1 MLNIYEKKSRVHWSQ
16 SLVLIVY
23 RLWIRPRCIPVYK
36 RRYKKKMCVNCGQG
50 VTLVSALQCT
60 VYSEKD
66 NSEIGSGEID
76 PIPPVAG
83 FSTPDRTTTRTTGSV
98 QGWAFLTAKVSNIVE
113 MQEKNICLKGIVQ
126 RILTEVNTMLK
137 YSVLVNWRSARFS
150 FQILKGHHHKRNIKP
165 FSAA

>member
-1 MLNIYEKKSRVHWSQ
+1 MG
-16 SLVLIVY
+16 
-23 RLWIRPRCIPVYK
+23 
-36 RRYKKKMCVNCGQG
+36 VNCGQE

-98 QGWAFLTAKVSNIVE
+98 QG
-113 MQEKNICLKGIVQ
+113 
-126 RILTEVNTMLK
+126 
-137 YSVLVNWRSARFS
+137 
-150 FQILKGHHHKRNIKP
+150 
-165 FSAA
+165 